1 MESIETRER
10 ILNASIH
17 LFSKKGFDATRVDD
31 IAKAANVNKALI
43 YYYFK
48 SKEDI
53 MDTIINSFLD
63 RAVSIA
69 MDFIHTSIVQ
79 MIKDGYLD
87 IQPDRLHFISEEAV
101 QLFLNNT
108 YMFCEHVVDFMID
121 NRYIIRVLMFES
133 LKNGRYHDILFRLFN
148 FTRDK
153 NENPF
158 YKTIYEADQDFTYSE
173 EMMVFKLLFSIIP
186 LVNFAAY
193 YDNFKAITSWD
204 DEKLRGLLLGSFQR
218 LVSSLISGHD
228 ILLR

>member
-133 LKNGRYHDILFRLFN
+133 LKGGRYCDILFQLFN
-148 FTRDK
+148 LTKEED
-153 NENPF
+153 ENPF
-158 YKTIYEADQDFTYSE
+158 YKTIYEADQDFTYSK
-173 EMMVFKLLFSIIP
+173 EMILFKLLFSIIP
-186 LVNFAAY
+186 IINFAAY
-193 YDNFKAITSWD
+193 YDNLKAITSLT
-204 DEKLRGLLLGSFQR
+204 DEKIRYLLLQSYKR
-218 LVSSLISGHD
+218 VISSLVSGQD
-228 ILLR
+228 ILLS